1 MNKRRVVVTGLGVV
15 TSLGESVDEMW
26 ENVCAGKS
34 GIGPIRRWDCSKY
47 PVRFGGECFDFDLAR
62 YQDEAT
68 RHSGGDGER
77 ALHPK
82 RIDRFGQFAIGASL
96 SAVNDAGLDFRK
108 EDPHRC
114 GVVIGTGIGGIG
126 TIEEQNKILVARGVQ
141 RISPFTVPRLMANA
155 GSGNVSILFRING
168 PNTCVS
174 TACATG
180 SNAIGDAARLI
191 QHDLAD
197 VMIAGGSEA
206 ALGELGLATFVAARA
221 LSTRNDDPEHA
232 SRPWDKDRDG
242 FVMSEGAGVVVLEEY
257 EHAKRRGARVYAEL
271 VGYGMSGDGYHI
283 TAPDEEGRGA
293 RQAMKLA
300 LRDAALSP
308 DQVDYINAHGT
319 STPLGDQAEVKA
331 VKSTFGDHAKKL
343 AISSTKSQL
352 GHLLGAS
359 GGVEAVIT
367 ALSIHRNLLPPTINL
382 DNPEPELDLDFV
394 PHKARDRKVNHAM
407 SNSFGFGG
415 HNASLLMKKVS

>member
-26 ENVCAGKS
+26 ENICAGKS

-47 PVRFGGECFDFDLAR
+47 PVRIGGECYNFDLAR
-62 YQDEAT
+62 YQEEAT
-68 RHSGGDGER
+68 RHSGGDGDR

-82 RIDRFGQFAIGASL
+82 RMDRFGQFAVAASL
-96 SAVNDAGLDFRK
+96 SAVNDAGMNFK
-108 EDPHRC
+108 EEDPLRC

-126 TIEEQNKILVARGVQ
+126 TIEEQNKILVTRGVQ

-242 FVMSEGAGVVVLEEY
+242 FVMSEGAGVVILEEY
-257 EHAKRRGARVYAEL
+257 EHAKKRGARIYAEMA
-271 VGYGMSGDGYHI
+271 GYGMSGDGYHI

-293 RQAMKLA
+293 SLAMSYA
-300 LRDAALSP
+300 LKDAGVAP
-308 DQVDYINAHGT
+308 DVVDYINAHGT
-319 STPLGDQAEVKA
+319 STPLGDVAETKA
-331 VKSTFGDHAKKL
+331 VKRTLGEHARKVAL
-343 AISSTKSQL
+343 SSTKSQM

-367 ALSIHRNLLPPTINL
+367 CLAVHRNLMPPTINL
-382 DNPEPELDLDFV
+382 ESPDPECDLDYV
-394 PHKARDRKVNHAM
+394 PKKPRDRKIQFAM

-415 HNASLLMKKVS
+415 HNASLLFKKV